1 MKVVDIS
8 QNLEEKIS
16 GPNRLLSIIYW
27 VKNISSGNISFYN
40 FPVSAAG
47 AYLL

>member
-1 MKVVDIS
+1 ML
-8 QNLEEKIS
+8 LEEKYLK
-16 GPNRLLSIIYW
+16 RH
-27 VKNISSGNISFYN
+27 KNILFYN